1 MAKNK
6 QKFHSRSSKDRGTQ
20 IKEGLKTA
28 GEIAIEATKT
38 IAAIGGAFAA
48 YKQFTGKGK

>member
-6 QKFHSRSSKDRGTQ
+6 KKFNSGSSKDRGTQ

-38 IAAIGGAFAA
+38 IAAIGGAIVA
-48 YKQFTGKGK
+48 YKQLTGKGK

>member
-6 QKFHSRSSKDRGTQ
+6 QKFNSRDSKTRGTQ
-20 IKEGLKTA
+20 LKEGLKTA

-38 IAAIGGAFAA
+38 LTAIGGAFLA
-48 YKQFTGKGK
+48 YKQLTGKGK